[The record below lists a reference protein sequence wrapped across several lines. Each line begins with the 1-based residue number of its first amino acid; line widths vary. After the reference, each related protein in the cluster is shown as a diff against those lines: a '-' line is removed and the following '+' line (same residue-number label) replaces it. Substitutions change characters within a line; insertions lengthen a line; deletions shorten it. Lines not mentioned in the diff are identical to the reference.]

1 MEPATDGP
9 PMLAGQSAR
18 DMMWA
23 LEQTL
28 GREVVAAGLARV
40 PEAERRAYAD
50 ATPLEWVPYETVVTV
65 HQAIAVAGQTTM
77 EAMIEEAV
85 PFAVRRSFKT
95 VWRLFLRF
103 TSDEALIKRT
113 PLIYARSRS
122 RGAME
127 ARVLEP
133 GKAVAEV
140 RGWSGI
146 PPRDVLALSVGIREL
161 LKIAGRDEVIVR
173 GKATPDGAR
182 FDIRWR

>member
-1 MEPATDGP
+1 
-9 PMLAGQSAR
+9 MLAGQSAR
-18 DMMWA
+18 DMLWA

-28 GREVVAAGLARV
+28 GADVVAAGLARV
-40 PEAERRAYAD
+40 PEAARNAYAE

-65 HQAIAVAGQTTM
+65 HEAIAIAGRTTM

-95 VWRLFLRF
+95 VWRLYLRF

-127 ARVLEP
+127 ARIYES

-140 RGWSGI
+140 RGWAGI
-146 PPRDVLALSVGIREL
+146 PPRDILALSVGVREFL
-161 LKIAGRDEVIVR
+161 RLAGREEVIVR
-173 GKATPDGAR
+173 GRPTPDGAR
-182 FDIRWR
+182 FDVRWR